1 MDGNTAA
8 AHVAYGLSDI
18 HAIYP
23 ITPSSQMGEL
33 ADKWSAEGR
42 LNAFGNTPRV
52 IEMQS
57 EMGAAGT
64 LHGAAVGGA
73 LVSTFT
79 ASQGLL
85 LMIPNLYRV
94 AGELMPAVFHV
105 TARAI
110 SGQGLSI
117 YGDHS
122 DVMAVKQTGVAML
135 ASASPQEAMDL
146 ALVAHLSSIRSS
158 VPFVHFFDGFR
169 TSHEIN
175 TVEPIKYEDMR
186 KLLDEEA
193 LEQFRRR
200 GMNPETPNLRGLI
213 DGPEHYF
220 QQVEAANTI
229 LDGVL
234 PVVEG
239 YLDEVHKLTGRK
251 YGLFDYH
258 GHPEPRHVI
267 VACGSSVSTVEEAV
281 NHRNAQGERVGLIKV
296 RLWRPFSIKHLVDA
310 LPKSVEKVAVIDRV
324 RDYLASGGPLFQEVC
339 TSLMMGGRRDVQLVN
354 GRYGLGSKD
363 FTPGMALAIFDN
375 LKQDQPLHNFVVG
388 IKDDVTHKSLTVTE
402 EPDTLPAGTKQSIF
416 WGIGGDGTVGANEE
430 AIKLIVENSNMYGQG
445 YFAYSAHKSGGV
457 TVSHLRFGEKPINS
471 TYQVQNADLIA
482 VHTTPYLK
490 KFPSLLGPLKEG
502 GTVILNSPWNDVAH
516 LDRMLPDFV
525 KRRIARRKA
534 RLINVDAT
542 AIAHE
547 AGLRGRI
554 NMVMQAAFFK
564 ASEVLPLDVA
574 RAELRRVID
583 AQYARK
589 GRDVLER
596 NYAALDQGLART
608 VEVAYPDAWAE
619 CRDDVADYIVP
630 DPADAPEQLRKVL
643 RPTQRMEG
651 DSLPVSAFDPRGAMP
666 SGTSKY
672 EKRGIAPAVAQWTN
686 PDTCT
691 QCNLCSALCPHAAI
705 RPFLFTQEEAGSAPE
720 GWEGRK
726 AVGKA
731 GKSYQYRV
739 QVSPYDCTGCDVCVK
754 ACPTQSLAQV
764 PFVDAL
770 DRGQAR
776 LWDFAAER
784 LPIRS
789 EVYPKESLK
798 GSQFAKPCLEFSG
811 ACAGCGETPVVKLL
825 TQLFGD
831 ELYIANATGCSIV
844 WGGMFP
850 WSAYTTN
857 ERGHGPAWG
866 HSLFEDAAE
875 YGFGIRHAVRYRREA
890 LRRAVQRDLAAGAYA
905 AEHPVL
911 AELLRRWD
919 AAYDDRTQSP
929 SLAAKVREYLERLPA
944 PAAAARGPLRELHAE
959 RHMLARKTQWIIGGD
974 GWAYDIGFGGLDH
987 VLASGEKVN
996 VLVLDNEVYANTGGQ
1011 ASKATPRASQVKF
1024 ANAGKTTAKKDLGAM
1039 MMQYGNVYV
1048 ASICLEANPDHAV
1061 QALAEAEAFDGPSLV
1076 IAYAPCIAHGIKA
1089 GISTEVEEAK
1099 RAIKAGYHILY
1110 RYNPSLVEQGM
1121 NPLSLDSS
1129 PPDDQL
1135 LQFLRGENRYEALRQ
1150 QHPELTDEKQ
1160 RLLVRDVADRY
1171 RHYALLKEQLEPKD
1185 DGEEEE
1191 EKADEA
1197 KEEATA

>member
-1 MDGNTAA
+1 MNRLFARHTRPIVAQRTFPLSSAGTLRALSTPRWTAGPLRRLHGAVPMDGNTAA

-754 ACPTQSLAQV
+754 ACDDAVRQRLCG
-764 PFVDAL
+764 VDL
-770 DRGQAR
+770 PRGQPGPR
-776 LWDFAAER
+776 R
-784 LPIRS
+784 
-789 EVYPKESLK
+789 
-798 GSQFAKPCLEFSG
+798 
-811 ACAGCGETPVVKLL
+811 AGPG
-825 TQLFGD
+825 
-831 ELYIANATGCSIV
+831 
-844 WGGMFP
+844 
-850 WSAYTTN
+850 
-857 ERGHGPAWG
+857 RGRG
-866 HSLFEDAAE
+866 
-875 YGFGIRHAVRYRREA
+875 
-890 LRRAVQRDLAAGAYA
+890 LRRALARHRLRALHRPRHQGGDIDRGGGGEAGDQGRVPHLVPIQPVAGGAGHEPALAGLEPAGRPA
-905 AEHPVL
+905 APIFAGREP
-911 AELLRRWD
+911 LRG
-919 AAYDDRTQSP
+919 
-929 SLAAKVREYLERLPA
+929 PA
-944 PAAAARGPLRELHAE
+944 PAAPRAHRREAAAAGARRRRPVPTLRPPQRAARAQGRRRRRRREG
-959 RHMLARKTQWIIGGD
+959 RRSQGG
-974 GWAYDIGFGGLDH
+974 GH
-987 VLASGEKVN
+987 
-996 VLVLDNEVYANTGGQ
+996 
-1011 ASKATPRASQVKF
+1011 R
-1024 ANAGKTTAKKDLGAM
+1024 
-1039 MMQYGNVYV
+1039 
-1048 ASICLEANPDHAV
+1048 
-1061 QALAEAEAFDGPSLV
+1061 
-1076 IAYAPCIAHGIKA
+1076 
-1089 GISTEVEEAK
+1089 
-1099 RAIKAGYHILY
+1099 
-1110 RYNPSLVEQGM
+1110 
-1121 NPLSLDSS
+1121 
-1129 PPDDQL
+1129 
-1135 LQFLRGENRYEALRQ
+1135 
-1150 QHPELTDEKQ
+1150 
-1160 RLLVRDVADRY
+1160 
-1171 RHYALLKEQLEPKD
+1171 LEPS
-1185 DGEEEE
+1185 GS
-1191 EKADEA
+1191 AYHLW
-1197 KEEATA
+1197 

>member
-1 MDGNTAA
+1 MNRLFARHTRPIVAQRTFPLSSAGTLRALSTPRWTAGPLRRLHGAVPMDGNTAA

-363 FTPGMALAIFDN
+363 FTPGMALAIFEN

-739 QVSPYDCTGCDVCVK
+739 QVSPYDCTGCDV
-754 ACPTQSLAQV
+754 

-890 LRRAVQRDLAAGAYA
+890 LRCAVQRDLAAGAYA
-905 AEHPVL
+905 AEHP
-911 AELLRRWD
+911 
-919 AAYDDRTQSP
+919 
-929 SLAAKVREYLERLPA
+929 
-944 PAAAARGPLRELHAE
+944 
-959 RHMLARKTQWIIGGD
+959 
-974 GWAYDIGFGGLDH
+974 
-987 VLASGEKVN
+987 
-996 VLVLDNEVYANTGGQ
+996 
-1011 ASKATPRASQVKF
+1011 
-1024 ANAGKTTAKKDLGAM
+1024 
-1039 MMQYGNVYV
+1039 
-1048 ASICLEANPDHAV
+1048 
-1061 QALAEAEAFDGPSLV
+1061 ALAEAEAFDGPSLV